1 MPETTT
7 IPHLILRA
15 QRGNRE
21 ATARLYELYH
31 AEIYRFLAYRTG
43 DADAAADLTGDVFLK
58 MVEALPHYRSNG
70 APFRAWL
77 YQIARNLAID
87 HYRRGK
93 SHPQENLSEQHQA
106 SAQSPEEAV
115 QSQNQVRDLYLALQR
130 LPEDQRDVLV
140 MRFLNGLPLAEVA
153 RILHR
158 SEDAIKGLQR
168 RGLMA
173 LREELKSMEVPN
185 V

>member
-1 MPETTT
+1 MPETSTV
-7 IPHLILRA
+7 PHLIVRA
-15 QRGNRE
+15 QRGSRE
-21 ATARLYELYH
+21 AAAQLYELYH
-31 AEIYRFLAYRTG
+31 DEIYRFLAYRTG
-43 DADAAADLTGDVFLK
+43 DSDSAADLTGEVFLK
-58 MVEALPHYRSNG
+58 MVEALPNYRSNG

-87 HYRRGK
+87 HFRRGK
-93 SHPQENLSEQHQA
+93 SHPQENLSENHQA
-106 SAQSPEEAV
+106 VNETPEETV
-115 QSQNQVRDLYLALQR
+115 QSRSQVQELYIALQR

-140 MRFLNGLPLAEVA
+140 LRFLNGLPLAEVA

-168 RGLMA
+168 RGLIA
-173 LREELKSMEVPN
+173 LREEMKSLEVPY